1 MRFYLIVLVLISCML
16 FNLNM
21 IAQETAP
28 APVRTPEQ
36 EATLQTQKMQKELNL
51 NNAQLQAIY
60 EINLKHARER
70 QASNSRSQALERTK
84 NKNSEI
90 RQVLTTDQY
99 NRLQDKRY
107 ERYPSGANSY
117 TNPNVPQQRTTQP
130 VTQPRTSGTIIQ
142 QQDRNTQVRTQPST
156 RQPNTNSRTIT
167 PSTNRST
174 VVSPPTRD
182 NNTPAQNQERN
193 SRSTPP
199 STSSGSSE
207 RTQRR

>member
-16 FNLNM
+16 FNLDI

-36 EATLQTQKMQKELNL
+36 EATLQTLKMQKELNL
-51 NNAQLQAIY
+51 NNDQLQTIY

-107 ERYPSGANSY
+107 ERYPAGANSY
-117 TNPNVPQQRTTQP
+117 TNPSVPQQRTTQP
-130 VTQPRTSGTIIQ
+130 IAQPRTSGTNVQ
-142 QQDRNTQVRTQPST
+142 QQDRNTQVRTQPSS
-156 RQPNTNSRTIT
+156 RQTNPNSRAIT

-174 VVSPPTRD
+174 IVAPPTRD
-182 NNTPAQNQERN
+182 NGTPVQNQERN

-199 STSSGSSE
+199 STSSGNSE

>member
-1 MRFYLIVLVLISCML
+1 
-16 FNLNM
+16 
-21 IAQETAP
+21 
-28 APVRTPEQ
+28 
-36 EATLQTQKMQKELNL
+36 LQTQKMQKELNL

-99 NRLQDKRY
+99 NRLQNKRY

-156 RQPNTNSRTIT
+156 RQTNPNSRTIT

-174 VVSPPTRD
+174 IASPPTRE
-182 NNTPAQNQERN
+182 NNTPTQNQERN

-199 STSSGSSE
+199 TTNSGSSE